1 MPEALRVTSQTYEK
15 ASIQF
20 YLLRVQSHCLLTNID
35 LFTLTTALIVYYA
48 LIVYHIVTLVGIIT
62 HTINCIVFNNHE
74 CVMHV
79 LCESSV
85 PYPRRAVI
93 NEHACYWS

>member
-1 MPEALRVTSQTYEK
+1 MTSQMYEK

-20 YLLRVQSHCLLTNID
+20 NILHVQSHCLLTNID
-35 LFTLTTALIVYYA
+35 LFTLTTALIVYA
-48 LIVYHIVTLVGIIT
+48 LITYHVVTLVGIIT
-62 HTINCIVFNNHE
+62 RTINCIVFNWHE

-85 PYPRRAVI
+85 PDPGRAVI
-93 NEHACYWS
+93 SMHFLSSIASH